1 MLTRDPRLPD
11 SLPAT
16 GAGVRHDLEP
26 RYDTLAKLLH
36 WVIAALLVA
45 QYILAWLMPHIG
57 SNTPPDRVI
66 NLHFSFGILILALMA
81 VRLIYRRMRPVPLST
96 VDSPAWERAVAVL
109 THRVFYLT
117 LLLGPFLGW
126 ASASAHG
133 IPVVVF
139 GLLPLPGIAMPHAG
153 WALLAGDIH
162 TWSMW
167 ALLGLIALH
176 AAAALY
182 HHFFRHDGV
191 LRRMTG
197 GTGGSARST

>member
-1 MLTRDPRLPD
+1 MLTRNPRPPD
-11 SLPAT
+11 AMPST
-16 GAGVRHDLEP
+16 GAPVRHDLEA
-26 RYDTLAKLLH
+26 RYDSLAQALH
-36 WVIAALLVA
+36 WGIAALLAA

-57 SNTPPDRVI
+57 RNTPPDRVI
-66 NLHFSFGILILALMA
+66 NLHFSFGVLILALMA
-81 VRLIYRRMRPVPLST
+81 VRLMYRRMRPVPLST

-109 THRVFYLT
+109 THRVFYLA

-139 GLLPLPGIAMPHAG
+139 GLLPLPAIAMRQAG

-191 LRRMTG
+191 LRRMISR
-197 GTGGSARST
+197 TGGSAGST

>member
-1 MLTRDPRLPD
+1 MVTRNARG
-11 SLPAT
+11 PAA
-16 GAGVRHDLEP
+16 GASAPEDLEP
-26 RYDTLAKLLH
+26 HYGGLAKALH
-36 WVIAALLVA
+36 WGIAALLAA
-45 QYILAWLMPHIG
+45 QYVLAWLMPHIG
-57 SNTPPDRVI
+57 RDTPPDRVI

-109 THRVFYLT
+109 THRVFYLA

-139 GLLPLPGIAMPHAG
+139 GLLPLPAIAPPQAG

-167 ALLGLIALH
+167 TLLGLIALH
-176 AAAALY
+176 AAGALY

-191 LRRMTG
+191 LRRMIPR
-197 GTGGSARST
+197 TGGSARST

>member
-1 MLTRDPRLPD
+1 MGT
-11 SLPAT
+11 A
-16 GAGVRHDLEP
+16 VQNVLEP
-26 RYDTLAKLLH
+26 RYGGMAKALH
-36 WVIAALLVA
+36 WVIAALLVV
-45 QYILAWLMPHIG
+45 QYILAWLLPHIG
-57 SNTPPDRVI
+57 PNTPPDRVI

-81 VRLIYRRMRPVPLST
+81 VRLVYRQMRPVPLST

-109 THRVFYLT
+109 THRAFYLA
-117 LLLGPFLGW
+117 LLLGPPLGW

-139 GLLPLPGIAMPHAG
+139 GLLPLPDIARPHAG

-167 ALLGLIALH
+167 TLLGLIALH

-191 LRRMTG
+191 LRRMIPDTA
-197 GTGGSARST
+197 GSPRPT